1 MAPRANVDVA
11 VVGAGIVGLA
21 TAIAA
26 ERPDLHLAVFDK
38 EPGIARHQTGH
49 NSGVIHAG
57 LYYRPG
63 SLKARLTLSGRAE
76 LIELCREARVRHEIC
91 GKVVVATRS
100 DERSS
105 TCWRSAPRP
114 TAWPWSGWGRM
125 ADRPRAPRRRVGRLH
140 VPSTGIVDFPGVC
153 DVLADS

>member
-1 MAPRANVDVA
+1 MKAGPRA
-11 VVGAGIVGLA
+11 AGLVSA
-21 TAIAA
+21 TSWLRAPMWTSPSWAPASSAWRRRAIAA

-100 DERSS
+100 DEL
-105 TCWRSAPRP
+105 AQ
-114 TAWPWSGWGRM
+114 
-125 ADRPRAPRRRVGRLH
+125 L
-140 VPSTGIVDFPGVC
+140 
-153 DVLADS
+153 DVLAERAAANGVAVERLGGWP